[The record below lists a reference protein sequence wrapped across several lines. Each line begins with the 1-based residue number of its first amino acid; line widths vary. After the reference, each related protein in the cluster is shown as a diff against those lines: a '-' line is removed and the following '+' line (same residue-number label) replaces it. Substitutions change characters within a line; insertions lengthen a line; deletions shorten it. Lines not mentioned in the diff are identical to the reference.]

1 MSQLKV
7 NSISDS
13 AGANGNA
20 ITLASDGSCIVKATN
35 SLSNRNLIINGGCVV
50 NQYGST
56 STSNGI
62 KTLDRW
68 YASWSGT
75 STAITQTAHD
85 LTSSDT
91 GPWEKGFKRSFHLAR
106 TAGSSDADNYANIR
120 YLVEAQD
127 IVNSGW
133 LHTSTSSKMTLSF
146 WVKSSLAGTYGV
158 TVRTKDGT
166 NKVYATTYTLSAN
179 TWKKVSMTFPG
190 ASNITL
196 NNDNGAGFDINIAA
210 HWGTDFTVSSGFSY
224 ETWNTFVGSSRY
236 NDFPQDWI
244 STSNAT
250 FEVTGLQLE
259 VGDVATDFEHRSYG
273 DELRRCQRYF
283 QQIGATGQDG
293 TYTVNAAY
301 LYDNGNKVAT
311 GYNPPVPFRAT
322 PTMTNGSTYLT
333 VRSASTSTDVNSYN
347 FIEVVAPSTWISISG
362 VLHTDAGND
371 GDLAVW
377 TCPSNGLVQMSAEL

>member
-1 MSQLKV
+1 MSTLKV
-7 NSISDS
+7 NAIRGTGASSDAISVNSTD
-13 AGANGNA
+13 GTCTAN
-20 ITLASDGSCIVKATN
+20 LTN
-35 SLSNRNLIINGGCVV
+35 PKSFRNLIINGGCVV

-259 VGDVATDFEHRSYG
+259 VDNGSGVATDFEHRSYA
-273 DELRRCQRYF
+273 DELRRCQRYY
-283 QQIGATGQDG
+283 QEIHGGYGGGADDSTEIVYCV
-293 TYTVNAAY
+293 TY
-301 LYDNGNKVAT
+301 
-311 GYNPPVPFRAT
+311 PVKMRAT
-322 PTMTNGSTYLT
+322 PSVGQTAAMTFEEPSDADRNQSSTGVSIRGSRCTDTGCVVSLDNYSSIQKDQLYFSSCNQNSGGKVTY
-333 VRSASTSTDVNSYN
+333 
-347 FIEVVAPSTWISISG
+347 
-362 VLHTDAGND
+362 
-371 GDLAVW
+371 
-377 TCPSNGLVQMSAEL
+377 SAEL